1 MDNVSKPQKKVDWNK
16 IFTILMAIG
25 TMGKIGKDTYDEMQ
39 KGNSNSK

>member
-1 MDNVSKPQKKVDWNK
+1 MDNESKPKKKVDWNK

-25 TMGKIGKDTYDEMQ
+25 TIGKDTYDEMQ